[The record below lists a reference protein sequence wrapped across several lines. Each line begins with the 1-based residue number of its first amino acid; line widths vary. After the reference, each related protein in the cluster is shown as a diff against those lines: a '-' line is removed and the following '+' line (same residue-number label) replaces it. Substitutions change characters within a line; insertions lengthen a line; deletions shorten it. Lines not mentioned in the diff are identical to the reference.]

1 MSQIKK
7 SLGLSFATQYTEMAI
22 QFIGVM
28 FLARLITPEEIGI
41 YSVAAFLMALLHVF
55 RDFGV
60 GKYLIA
66 VEDLTADRIRSA
78 YGVAI
83 ILAGSIALLLYFS
96 APLVARFYDEPRVA
110 DILEVMSISFALTPL
125 GGLLTSIF
133 RRNMQFKK
141 IMIVRVASSI
151 SHVIT
156 AVTLATHGFGALSL
170 AWANFAGILAF
181 GITAIVLRTRGTPYM
196 PSFRNMREILSFGSV
211 NSLGSIATVLGTNGP
226 DVIIAK
232 TINLAAS
239 GYFSRANGMIQM
251 FRTLVNGAIVPL
263 ILPYFSQLRRE
274 QGDANLAYRSAV
286 EHLTVFAWPF
296 FTVLALLALPSVR
309 VLYGTQW
316 DASVPVV
323 QVLCIAGALVNL
335 TAFAGDVMIAHGKV
349 GQAAASQLLTQP
361 VRLGAILLAGPFGII
376 PVAIA
381 LVLVECYTVAITS
394 RRLHAATGIGLGGVL
409 RATTKSTIVTLFSAV
424 GPTIALLTFI
434 TGDRP
439 WLELVVGGASAL
451 AGWFIGIVCTNH
463 PVKVHLYQARSWVF
477 ARVQAWGRTP

>member
-7 SLGLSFATQYTEMAI
+7 SLGLSFAAQYTEMAI

-66 VEDLTADRIRSA
+66 VEELTPDRIRSA

-83 ILAGSIALLLYFS
+83 ILAGSIALLLYLS

-110 DILEVMSISFALTPL
+110 AILEVMSISFALTPL

-133 RRNMQFKK
+133 RRNMEFKK
-141 IMIVRVASSI
+141 IMIVQVTSSI
-151 SHVIT
+151 FHVIT

-170 AWANFAGILAF
+170 AWANFAGILSY
-181 GITAIVLRTRGTPYM
+181 GIAAVLLRTRGTPYV

-211 NSLGSIATVLGTNGP
+211 NSLGSLAAVLGSNGP

-239 GYFSRANGMIQM
+239 GYFSRANGMIQL
-251 FRTLVNGAIVPL
+251 FRNLVNGAIVPL
-263 ILPYFSQLRRE
+263 ILPYFSKLRRE
-274 QGDANLAYRSAV
+274 QGDAILAYRLAV

-296 FTVLALLALPSVR
+296 FAVLGFLTLPTVR

-335 TAFAGDVMIAHGKV
+335 TTFAGDVMIAHGKV
-349 GQAAASQLLTQP
+349 GQAAASQVLTQP

-376 PVAIA
+376 AVAVA

-394 RRLHAATGIGLGGVL
+394 RRLYAATGIELGGVL
-409 RATTKSTIVTLFSAV
+409 RATGKSAIVTLFSAV
-424 GPTIALLTFI
+424 GPALVMFTFM
-434 TGDRP
+434 TGEHA
-439 WLELVVGGASAL
+439 WLELIVGGATAL
-451 AGWFIGIVCTNH
+451 VGWFIGIAFTNH
-463 PVKVHLYQARSWVF
+463 PIRAHLYQARSWVF
-477 ARVQAWGRTP
+477 ARIQGWGHTP